1 MVTPPPPPAP
11 DWEQVVH
18 ALMKWFAGSA
28 RDLPWRRTT
37 DPYAIWI
44 SEVMLQ
50 QTQVR
55 TVIPYWER
63 WIRELPTIESL
74 ASAPTET
81 VLKLWEGL
89 GYYSRARNLQKAA
102 VQIQAITGGRFPTVH
117 GEILELPGVGPY
129 TAGAIASIA
138 YNQPA
143 PILDGNIIRVL
154 TRLEGLA
161 GDPKSAAVQSA
172 LWSRSA
178 ELVAIASGLPRGRTP
193 LPAPPIRLSGP
204 CSALNQSLMELGAT
218 HCTPVR
224 PNCAD
229 CPISRECRAFAMGTP
244 EAFPQTAPRP
254 TTESRHLATL
264 LWEHRGCWLLQ
275 RRPENGINEGLW
287 EFPNIECGGADAAAG
302 AAARW
307 LSIPTDRLTPSGKVT
322 NAITRFRYTQHLF
335 KVSGPPGK
343 ARLPDGSGWVPV
355 ARLAQIPMSGSHRRI
370 AKRHLP
376 TGT

>member
-1 MVTPPPPPAP
+1 
-11 DWEQVVH
+11 VH
-18 ALMKWFAGSA
+18 ALLKWFAGSA

-63 WIRELPTIESL
+63 WMRVLPSIPSL

-102 VQIQAITGGRFPTVH
+102 IQIQSTFGGRFPTEH
-117 GEILELPGVGPY
+117 GDILELPGIGPY

-138 YNQPA
+138 YDHPA
-143 PILDGNIIRVL
+143 PILDGNIVRVL
-154 TRLEGLA
+154 TRLEGLP
-161 GDPKSAAVQSA
+161 GDPKSAPLQSA

-178 ELVAIASGLPRGRTP
+178 ELVEMASGLPRRRIP
-193 LPAPPIRLSGP
+193 LPPPPLRFSGP

-218 HCTPVR
+218 HCTPVQ
-224 PNCAD
+224 PNCGA
-229 CPISRECRAFAMGTP
+229 CPVAAECRARAMGIP
-244 EAFPQTAPRP
+244 EAFPQSAPRP
-254 TTESRHLATL
+254 ATVSRHLATL

-275 RRPENGINEGLW
+275 RRPKDGINEGLW
-287 EFPNIECGGADAAAG
+287 EFPNIACGQASAAAE

-307 LSIPTDRLTPSGKVT
+307 LSIPVGRLTPAGKLT

-335 KVSGPPGK
+335 KVSGAPGTAK
-343 ARLPDGSGWVPV
+343 LPDGSEWVTT
-355 ARLAQIPMSGSHRRI
+355 ARMAEIPMSGSHRRI

>member
-1 MVTPPPPPAP
+1 
-11 DWEQVVH
+11 
-18 ALMKWFAGSA
+18 
-28 RDLPWRRTT
+28 
-37 DPYAIWI
+37 
-44 SEVMLQ
+44 MLQ

-63 WIRELPTIESL
+63 WMRELPTIESL
-74 ASAPTET
+74 ALAPTET

-102 VQIQAITGGRFPTVH
+102 IQIQATFSGRFPGTH
-117 GEILELPGVGPY
+117 RDILELPGIGPY

-138 YNQPA
+138 YDHPS
-143 PILDGNIIRVL
+143 PILDGNVIRVL

-161 GDPKSAAVQSA
+161 GDPKAAPMQSA
-172 LWSRSA
+172 LWSRAA
-178 ELVAIASGLPRGRTP
+178 ELVTMASELPRRRTP
-193 LPAPPIRLSGP
+193 LPPPPLRLSGP

-218 HCTPVR
+218 HCTPAR
-224 PNCAD
+224 PNCGE
-229 CPISRECRAFAMGTP
+229 CPLSKECRAYAMGTP

-254 TTESRHLATL
+254 ATVSRHLATL

-275 RRPENGINEGLW
+275 RRPANGINEGLW
-287 EFPNIECGGADAAAG
+287 EFPNIECGTAAE
-302 AAARW
+302 AAESASRW
-307 LSIPTDRLTPSGKVT
+307 LCVPIARLTSEGTVT

-335 KVSGPPGK
+335 KVSGAPGN
-343 ARLPDGSGWVPV
+343 ARLPSGSEWVP
-355 ARLAQIPMSGSHRRI
+355 LAKLLQIPMSGSHRRI

>member
-1 MVTPPPPPAP
+1 MPALL
-11 DWEQVVH
+11 E
-18 ALMKWFAGSA
+18 WFAGAA

-37 DPYAIWI
+37 DPYAVWI

-63 WIRELPTIESL
+63 WMRTLPTIQSL
-74 ASAPTET
+74 ASAPADT

-89 GYYSRARNLQKAA
+89 GYYSRARNIQKAA
-102 VQIQAITGGRFPTVH
+102 IQIQSTSGGRFPTEH
-117 GEILELPGVGPY
+117 RDILGLPGIGPY

-138 YNQPA
+138 YDCPA

-154 TRLEGLA
+154 TRLEGVG
-161 GDPKSAAVQSA
+161 GDPKSAPIQAT
-172 LWSRSA
+172 LWSRA
-178 ELVAIASGLPRGRTP
+178 GELVTMASRLPRRKVP
-193 LPAPPIRLSGP
+193 LPLPPLRVAGS

-218 HCTPVR
+218 LCTPVQ
-224 PNCAD
+224 PKCGA
-229 CPISRECRAFAMGTP
+229 CPIAGECRARAMGLP

-254 TTESRHLATL
+254 ATVSRHLATL
-264 LWEHRGCWLLQ
+264 LWEHRGRWLLQ
-275 RRPENGINEGLW
+275 CRPKDGVNEGLW
-287 EFPNIECGGADAAAG
+287 EFPNIECANPAAAAE

-307 LSIPTDRLTPSGKVT
+307 LSIPAARLTSAGKLT

-335 KVSGPPGK
+335 KVSGVPGT
-343 ARLPDGSGWVPV
+343 ASLPTGSEWVTA
-355 ARLAQIPMSGSHRRI
+355 ARLAEIPMSGSHRRI

-376 TGT
+376 AGT

>member
-1 MVTPPPPPAP
+1 VVTSPSPAAP

-18 ALMKWFAGSA
+18 ALLKWFAGSA

-55 TVIPYWER
+55 TVIPYWDR
-63 WIRELPTIESL
+63 WMRELPTIGSL
-74 ASAPTET
+74 ASAPAET

-102 VQIQAITGGRFPTVH
+102 VQMQTTAEGRFPTAH
-117 GEILELPGVGPY
+117 EAILELPGIGPY

-138 YNQPA
+138 YNQPT

-161 GDPKSAAVQSA
+161 GDPKSTPVQSA

-178 ELVAIASGLPRGRTP
+178 ELVARASELPRRRTP
-193 LPAPPIRLSGP
+193 LPPPPIQLSGA

-218 HCTPVR
+218 HCTPTH
-224 PNCAD
+224 PNCTA

-244 EAFPQTAPRP
+244 QAFPQTAPRP
-254 TTESRHLATL
+254 TTISRHLATL
-264 LWEHRGCWLLQ
+264 LWEYKGRWLLL

-287 EFPNIECGGADAAAG
+287 EFPNIECGSAESAPD

-307 LSIPTDRLTPSGKVT
+307 VSIPSARLTPLGKVT

-335 KVSGPPGK
+335 KVSGAPDNAK
-343 ARLPDGSGWVPV
+343 LPASSEWVPLPT
-355 ARLAQIPMSGSHRRI
+355 LAQIPMSGSHRRI

>member
-1 MVTPPPPPAP
+1 
-11 DWEQVVH
+11 VH
-18 ALMKWFAGSA
+18 ALLQWFAAAA

-63 WIRELPTIESL
+63 WMRELPTIESL
-74 ASAPTET
+74 ASAPTES

-102 VQIQAITGGRFPTVH
+102 VQIQATTGGRFPTVH
-117 GEILELPGVGPY
+117 GDILALPGIGPY

-154 TRLEGLA
+154 TRVEGLA
-161 GDPKSAAVQSA
+161 GDPKSAAVQGA

-178 ELVAIASGLPRGRTP
+178 ELVARASGLPRRKTP
-193 LPAPPIRLSGP
+193 LPAPPIHLSGP

-218 HCTPVR
+218 HCTPAG
-224 PNCAD
+224 PNCAA
-229 CPISRECRAFAMGTP
+229 CPISSECRAFGLGTA

-254 TTESRHLATL
+254 TTVSRHLATL
-264 LWEHRGCWLLQ
+264 LWESRGRWLLQ

-287 EFPNIECGGADAAAG
+287 EFPNIECASAEAAAEAG
-302 AAARW
+302 ARW

-335 KVSGPPGK
+335 KVSGPRGK
-343 ARLPDGSGWVPV
+343 ARLPDNCEWVPF

>member
-1 MVTPPPPPAP
+1 M
-11 DWEQVVH
+11 H
-18 ALMKWFAGSA
+18 ALLKWFAGSA

-102 VQIQAITGGRFPTVH
+102 VQIRATTGGRFPMVH
-117 GEILELPGVGPY
+117 SDILALPGIGPY

-138 YNQPA
+138 YDQPA

-154 TRLEGLA
+154 TRLEGLP
-161 GDPKSAAVQSA
+161 GDPKSAPVQTA

-178 ELVAIASGLPRGRTP
+178 ALVAIAAGLPRRRTP
-193 LPAPPIRLSGP
+193 LPPPPIQLSGP

-218 HCTPVR
+218 HCTPAR
-224 PNCAD
+224 PNCAA
-229 CPISRECRAFAMGTP
+229 CPISGECRAFAMGTP
-244 EAFPQTAPRP
+244 EVFPQTAPRP
-254 TTESRHLATL
+254 ATVSRHLATI
-264 LWEHRGCWLLQ
+264 LWKYRGRWLLQ

-287 EFPNIECGGADAAAG
+287 EFPNIECGHADAAPDG
-302 AAARW
+302 AARW
-307 LSIPTDRLTPSGKVT
+307 LSIPAARLTPAGKVT

-335 KVSGPPGK
+335 TVSGAPGM
-343 ARLPDGSGWVPV
+343 ARLPDGSEWVPL